1 MREAFTATADSSLSR
16 IFAISAF
23 ERLVLQSSIS
33 LATSVSDHL
42 MEVVLDLVCAAA
54 LELVATIEGFP
65 CEKWRRKCL
74 GNITDRMLH
83 LKRKTRC
90 AMK

>member
-42 MEVVLDLVCAAA
+42 MEVVLAFVCAAA
-54 LELVATIEGFP
+54 LELVATIEGSLAKNGVGNAWAISQIA
-65 CEKWRRKCL
+65 CCISSEKRDAL
-74 GNITDRMLH
+74 
-83 LKRKTRC
+83 
-90 AMK
+90 